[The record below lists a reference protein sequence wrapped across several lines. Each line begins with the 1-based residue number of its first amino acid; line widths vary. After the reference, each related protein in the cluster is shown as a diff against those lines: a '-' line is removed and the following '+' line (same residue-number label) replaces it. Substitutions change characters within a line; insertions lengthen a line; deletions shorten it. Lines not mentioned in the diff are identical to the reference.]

1 MAARRSCRP
10 PSSSPSGAWQVTS
23 LVNVEEIIPEG
34 FALRR
39 EAGNAAG
46 TYRPGE
52 QS

>member
-1 MAARRSCRP
+1 M
-10 PSSSPSGAWQVTS
+10 TS
-23 LVNVEEIIPEG
+23 LVNVEEIVPEG
-34 FALRR
+34 SAPRR

>member
-10 PSSSPSGAWQVTS
+10 PSSSPSGARLVTS
-23 LVNVEEIIPEG
+23 LVNLEEIVPEG

-46 TYRPGE
+46 TYLPGE